1 MRATEKPHS
10 ATESKKTARDKNI
23 RREARALA
31 IARLVRQEHLRF
43 LRATAQR
50 LRDIGARSADSA
62 RGELL
67 RLAQEIDQETEA
79 LAVVGL
85 WGGDG
90 AP

>member
-1 MRATEKPHS
+1 MRATKKPHS
-10 ATESKKTARDKNI
+10 AAEFNKTARDKNI
-23 RREARALA
+23 RWEARALA
-31 IARLVRQEHLRF
+31 IARLVRQEQLRF

-50 LRDIGARSADSA
+50 LREIGARSADSA

-67 RLAQEIDQETEA
+67 RLAQEIEREAEA